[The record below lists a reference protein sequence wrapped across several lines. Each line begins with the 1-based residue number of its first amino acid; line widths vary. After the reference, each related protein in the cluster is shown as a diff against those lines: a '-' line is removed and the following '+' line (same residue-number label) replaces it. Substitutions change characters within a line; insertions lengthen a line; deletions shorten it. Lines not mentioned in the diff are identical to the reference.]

1 MILLRFECV
10 LIFQFTVPTLS
21 SIAYIFRG
29 GNKVTPRPPPSPR
42 LPARVCDS
50 INCSYK
56 PRIFVFPHN
65 YNVFQFEVDIRFS
78 LVNFY
83 LLSLLNALIYICKER
98 CPQISAATLAVRWN

>member
-1 MILLRFECV
+1 MRFNNFSLQYSHFRALR
-10 LIFQFTVPTLS
+10 IFLGG
-21 SIAYIFRG
+21 G
-29 GNKVTPRPPPSPR
+29 GNKVSPPPPPSPR

-98 CPQISAATLAVRWN
+98 CPQISVATLAVRWN